1 MFNTVSPD
9 RSGDPRDDP
18 VIYSKQMHFKTLLED
33 LSQVSE
39 AYQYARE
46 LSREIWDN
54 SKELDRLANAM
65 FRATNGNARDLAF
78 ARRLVTR
85 AIEVSE
91 RPDPNLMA
99 SMARIE
105 EALGSLAEAVQ
116 WLKKAVDLAPAGRL
130 KQGLGRQL
138 ESLQKKVEARS

>member
-1 MFNTVSPD
+1 
-9 RSGDPRDDP
+9 
-18 VIYSKQMHFKTLLED
+18 
-33 LSQVSE
+33 
-39 AYQYARE
+39 
-46 LSREIWDN
+46 
-54 SKELDRLANAM
+54 
-65 FRATNGNARDLAF
+65 
-78 ARRLVTR
+78 
-85 AIEVSE
+85 
-91 RPDPNLMA
+91 MA